1 MLRLLFG
8 ALVGAAL
15 AYFLDPKA
23 GRRRR
28 ESAMARL
35 HSDGLAGARDEFDRI
50 KERVREKWS
59 AITDEELEGARGNM
73 DALIGMIRAKT
84 GEAVEIVREQLY
96 RPSGAE
102 PVAVAR

>member
-1 MLRLLFG
+1 
-8 ALVGAAL
+8 
-15 AYFLDPKA
+15 
-23 GRRRR
+23 
-28 ESAMARL
+28 
-35 HSDGLAGARDEFDRI
+35 
-50 KERVREKWS
+50 VREKWS

-84 GEAVEIVREQLY
+84 GETVEIVREQLH

>member
-1 MLRLLFG
+1 
-8 ALVGAAL
+8 
-15 AYFLDPKA
+15 
-23 GRRRR
+23 
-28 ESAMARL
+28 MARL
-35 HSDGLAGARDEFDRI
+35 DADGLAAARAEFDRI

-84 GEAVEIVREQLY
+84 GETVEIVREQLY
-96 RPSGAE
+96 RPGGAE